1 MKGDKQMTW
10 LPKKRIL
17 SLNETITNDFISEWP
32 TKYRIVNYKLKCN
45 DCGKTIHKE
54 RVKVWEY
61 DQWCDLRKKRT
72 ELPKTIKQ
80 RGYAVCE
87 ECVKR
92 NNGLIVE
99 EDFCMIKW
107 LNLNIARNSTV
118 CDMIDLDVFD
128 EAANEN
134 YALEEVADIIFT
146 NFKRDVKNTLT
157 IESLRELTPIPY
169 RELESGTYKDKE
181 ELKLA
186 IETYLE
192 KTKNFWLIYF
202 SKMIERREEKQFED
216 FRVLSEEVLDFL
228 KNNKRKI
235 YVEYFYKYSNSLEKI
250 PDAKAYEEINTDIK
264 KAQKRINENE
274 EKAAKIMELCSKKLM
289 SKQYFRFFSNLVR
302 NRIFED
308 IKL

>member
-1 MKGDKQMTW
+1 M
-10 LPKKRIL
+10 LC
-17 SLNETITNDFISEWP
+17 P
-32 TKYRIVNYKLKCN
+32 TKYRILNYKLKCK

-54 RVKVWEY
+54 SVKVWEY
-61 DQWCDLRKKRT
+61 DQWWDLRKKR
-72 ELPKTIKQ
+72 EKLPKTTKQ
-80 RGYAVCE
+80 RDYAVCE

-92 NNGLIVE
+92 NNGLVVE

-107 LNLNIARNSTV
+107 LNLNLAKNSTV
-118 CDMIDLDVFD
+118 CDMMGLDVYD
-128 EAANEN
+128 EAADEKD
-134 YALEEVADIIFT
+134 AIKVTADIIFRE
-146 NFKRDVKNTLT
+146 FKKEVKNILT
-157 IESLRELTPIPY
+157 IECLRKLTHVAY
-169 RELESGTYKDKE
+169 QELESGTYKDKE
-181 ELKLA
+181 ELKFA

-235 YVEYFYKYSNSLEKI
+235 YVEYFYKYSNNLEKI